1 MNSRDVVHINGHEH
15 ILFTPQNY
23 TERETAELSR
33 SNFELMDKRRS
44 IRSFSDRHVD
54 RTVIENLIKTASTAP
69 SGAHKQPWTF
79 CAIADP
85 DLKKRIRISA
95 EAEEKDSYE
104 RRMSQSWLKDLE
116 PMGTDMYKP
125 FLEIAP
131 WLIVIFKKVYDIG
144 EEQDTKRNYYV
155 NESVG
160 IATGMLITAIHQAG
174 LVTLTHTPSPMQF
187 LHTILDRPE
196 NERPYLLLPV
206 GYPAS
211 PCYVPNIKRK
221 ELKDIAVFY

>member
-1 MNSRDVVHINGHEH
+1 
-15 ILFTPQNY
+15 
-23 TERETAELSR
+23 
-33 SNFELMDKRRS
+33 
-44 IRSFSDRHVD
+44 
-54 RTVIENLIKTASTAP
+54 
-69 SGAHKQPWTF
+69 
-79 CAIADP
+79 
-85 DLKKRIRISA
+85 
-95 EAEEKDSYE
+95 
-104 RRMSQSWLKDLE
+104 MSQTWLKELE

-131 WLIVIFKKVYDIG
+131 WLIVIFKKVYEIG
-144 EEQDTKRNYYV
+144 EEKDTKRNYYV

-160 IATGMLITAIHQAG
+160 IASGMLITAIHQAG

-187 LHTILDRPE
+187 LHTILKRPE